1 MSKSARQAN
10 PGRGGTYMMDPQ
22 TGERRLV
29 RPATRRV
36 KAAQV
41 TALASAAPAKPAKAA
56 DKN

>member
-29 RPATRRV
+29 RPATRRAA
-36 KAAQV
+36 KAQA
-41 TALASAAPAKPAKAA
+41 AASAPAKPARAA